1 VPGDTPPGAVRLS
14 VVLPTYNEAKNLPE
28 LVPRLAELLREV
40 RHEIIVVDDDS
51 PDGTWRVAEAL
62 GERFAEVRVL
72 RRVGRRG
79 LASAAIE
86 GFLAAKGVVLAVAD
100 ADGQHDFRLLPE
112 LLGAV
117 EAGADVAVASRYVAG
132 GSVGAW
138 DERRYA
144 LSRLATRLAQ
154 GLCRVPVADPMS
166 GYFAMSRRAF
176 QEVLPRLNPVGFKIL
191 LDLLAHMPAGAVAR
205 EIPLRF
211 GNRLHGESKLSRLV
225 QIQFLEYV
233 YDVTLGRWVPL
244 VFVKYCT
251 VGTLGVL
258 VNAAAFW
265 AASFIL
271 GPAARE
277 TFAGFSVAVLVA
289 IQTAILFNFLL
300 NNAWTFSQTRLS
312 GTRIATGFL
321 RYNAA
326 CALGA
331 LANYAV
337 SGFLFSNGWSRGVA
351 VVAGALVGAA
361 WNYTMS
367 RAITW
372 RR

>member
-1 VPGDTPPGAVRLS
+1 MSGDTPPGAVRLS

-28 LVPRLAELLREV
+28 LVPGLVELLRGV

-62 GERFAEVRVL
+62 GERFAGVRVL

-86 GFLAAKGVVLAVAD
+86 GFLAAKGAVLAVAD
-100 ADGQHDFRLLPE
+100 ADGQHDFGLLPE
-112 LLGAV
+112 LLAAV
-117 EAGADVAVASRYVAG
+117 EAGADVAVGSRYVAG

-166 GYFAMSRRAF
+166 GYFAVSRQAF

-191 LDLLAHMPAGAVAR
+191 LDLLAHMPAGAVVR

-211 GNRLHGESKLSRLV
+211 GSRLHGESKLSRLV
-225 QIQFLEYV
+225 QLQFLEYV

-244 VFVKYCT
+244 IFVKYSV
-251 VGTLGVL
+251 VGALGVI
-258 VNAAAFW
+258 VNTAAFW
-265 AASFIL
+265 AASALL
-271 GPAARE
+271 GPVAGE
-277 TFAGFSVAVLVA
+277 TLAGFSVEVL
-289 IQTAILFNFLL
+289 IGIETAIVFNFLL
-300 NNAWTFSQTRLS
+300 NNAWTFSLARLS
-312 GTRIATGFL
+312 GWRIVTGFL

-337 SGFLFSNGWSRGVA
+337 AGLLFASGWSRGVA

-372 RR
+372 RQ

>member
-1 VPGDTPPGAVRLS
+1 VPGDTPSGAIRLS
-14 VVLPTYNEAKNLPE
+14 VILPTYNEAKNLAE
-28 LVPRLAELLREV
+28 LVPQLVELLREI

-51 PDGTWRVAEAL
+51 PDGSWRVAEAL
-62 GERFAEVRVL
+62 GDRFAEVRVL

-86 GFLAAKGVVLAVAD
+86 GFLAAKGAVLAVAD

-112 LLGAV
+112 LMAAV
-117 EAGADVAVASRYVAG
+117 EGGADVAVASRYVPGA
-132 GSVGAW
+132 SVGAW

-144 LSRLATRLAQ
+144 LSLLATRLAQ

-166 GYFAMSRRAF
+166 GFFATRRATF
-176 QEVLPRLNPVGFKIL
+176 QETLPRLNPVGFKML
-191 LDLLAHMPAGAVAR
+191 LDLLSHLPAGAVVR

-211 GNRLHGESKLSRLV
+211 GSRLHGESKLSRLV
-225 QIQFLEYV
+225 QLQFLEYV
-233 YDVTLGRWVPL
+233 YDVTFGRWVPL
-244 VFVKYCT
+244 IFVKYCA
-251 VGTLGVL
+251 VGALGVL

-265 AASFIL
+265 VASALL
-271 GPAARE
+271 GPVAEE
-277 TFAGFSVAVLVA
+277 TLAGFSVAVLLA
-289 IQTAILFNFLL
+289 IETAIVFNFLL
-300 NNAWTFSQTRLS
+300 NNAWTFSQVRLA
-312 GTRIATGFL
+312 GWRVVTGFL

-326 CALGA
+326 CLLGA

-337 SGFLFSNGWSRGVA
+337 AGLLFTSGWSRGLA

-372 RR
+372 RQ